1 MGEAR
6 ALKFYVRWSSM
17 AFVYGVLVLFDEIL
31 RAMLAVPL
39 LAFFLAGMLVFAA
52 LGLFLLLK
60 DAASGQGRRK

>member
-1 MGEAR
+1 
-6 ALKFYVRWSSM
+6 M

-60 DAASGQGRRK
+60 DAASGQVRRK